1 MTLLSMRSAANPDTR
16 PIAVL
21 GAGSWGT
28 ALAWLLAE
36 NGREVLLWGRDAQ
49 RAREIDTAREN
60 ARYLPGL
67 SLSSRIRVTTDLPG
81 ATATAALIVLAVPTQ
96 AIRATTRAVAE
107 AAAETPCILAAKGL
121 ERETGMRLTQV
132 VEEELSAGGTPHVAV
147 LSGPNLSAEIV
158 RRVPTATV
166 VAAGEPDLARELQ
179 HVFSTP
185 FFRVYTNSDVA
196 GVELGGALKNPLA
209 IAAGICDGLGY
220 GSNTRASLLT
230 RGLAEMTRLGV
241 AAGARAATFSGLSGL
256 GDLLATAHSPL
267 SRNYRLGLALGQGD
281 TLEHAREALHQVAE
295 GVPTTEAACR
305 LAADLGVEAPIL
317 EELHRV
323 LFAGDSPTEAVQRL
337 LSRRY
342 RDEEEHSPGTGQEPD
357 ARIANLEPGG

>member
-1 MTLLSMRSAANPDTR
+1 MTTTK

-36 NGREVLLWGRDAQ
+36 NGREVQLWCRDPE

-67 SLSSRIRVTTDLPG
+67 PLAPRIRLSSDLQECAG
-81 ATATAALIVLAVPTQ
+81 AAQLIVLAVPTQ
-96 AIRATTRAVAE
+96 AIRATTRATAE
-107 AAAETPCILAAKGL
+107 VAAATPCIIAAKGL
-121 ERETGMRLTQV
+121 ERETGKRLTQV
-132 VEEELSAGGTPHVAV
+132 VEEELSGTAPSRIAV

-158 RRVPTATV
+158 RRIPTASV
-166 VAAGEPDLARELQ
+166 VAASDPHLARELQ
-179 HVFSTP
+179 QVFSTP
-185 FFRVYTNSDVA
+185 FFRVYTNSDLA

-209 IAAGICDGLGY
+209 IAAGMCDGLGF
-220 GSNTRASLLT
+220 GANTRASMLT

-267 SRNYRLGLALGQGD
+267 SRNYRLGLALGRGD
-281 TLEHAREALHQVAE
+281 TLEHAREELHQVAE
-295 GVPTTEAACR
+295 GVPTTDAACR
-305 LAADLGVEAPIL
+305 LATMLGIDVPIL
-317 EELHRV
+317 EELRRV
-323 LFAGDSPTEAVQRL
+323 LFEGAPLPEAVQRL

-342 RDEEEHSPGTGQEPD
+342 RDEEE
-357 ARIANLEPGG
+357 